1 MEDPWKPAAE
11 GSLRST
17 VCLFLL
23 IRLREKQA
31 EEEGSKCAS
40 SSLGDAVCGSGGCS
54 FQLQT
59 GINTRNE
66 KPQVVGRQGVCPR
79 LLFLPLY
86 TLGPH
91 PVPYICEIYL
101 P

>member
-1 MEDPWKPAAE
+1 
-11 GSLRST
+11 
-17 VCLFLL
+17 LL
-23 IRLREKQA
+23 LLLRLREKQA
-31 EEEGSKCAS
+31 EEEGNKCAS

-59 GINTRNE
+59 GRHIRNE
-66 KPQVVGRQGVCPR
+66 KPPVVRRQGVCPQ

-86 TLGPH
+86 ALGPH